1 MKTVTNEQ
9 LQLLDAG
16 HRSFF
21 NECISREWD
30 FNIIGIHQDDTL
42 EFIHVSS
49 IDELYSFMFSN
60 LRTRVYKKYIPC
72 KNDNRLMSA
81 DRSELAIDVCQTLIK
96 FEEEKRDR
104 YINALQ
110 LVNEALTN
118 YDDYVIQYFIK
129 SKWTEENEYHTS
141 RDLFDFCEVLK
152 ENSYKIVMVNNLIQ
166 KACEFVIDNNLD
178 LNSILSTE
186 CKN

>member
-1 MKTVTNEQ
+1 MKTVTDEQ
-9 LQLLDAG
+9 LKLLDASQ
-16 HRSFF
+16 RAFF
-21 NECISREWD
+21 NECIAREWD
-30 FNIIGIHQDDTL
+30 FNIIGIHQDNTL

-49 IDELYSFMFSN
+49 IDELYSFMCSN

-81 DRSELAIDVCQTLIK
+81 DRSELAIDICLTLIK
-96 FEEEKRDR
+96 LEEEKRDR
-104 YINALQ
+104 YINVLQ
-110 LVNEALTN
+110 LVHECLTH
-118 YDDYVIQYFIK
+118 YDDYVIQYLIK
-129 SKWTEENEYHTS
+129 SKWTQEDEYHTS
-141 RDLFDFCEVLK
+141 RDLNEFIEVLK
-152 ENSYKIVMVNNLIQ
+152 EKGHKVVMVNDLIH